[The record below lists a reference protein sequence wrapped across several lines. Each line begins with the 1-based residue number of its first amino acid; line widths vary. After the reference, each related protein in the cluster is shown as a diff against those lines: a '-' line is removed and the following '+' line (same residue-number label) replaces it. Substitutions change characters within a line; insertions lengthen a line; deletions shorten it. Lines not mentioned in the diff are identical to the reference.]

1 MAASGP
7 FPLLVEG
14 SWGPDP
20 PKTLINK
27 LQTYFQSRKKSGGG
41 ECEVVLQPGSPA
53 SFLVLFS
60 PEDVRQNVLEKENHE
75 LVWPGKGTFKL
86 TVRLPEDP
94 DEAPVSKEAVPENK
108 IVRDL
113 SEAHVPCSYND
124 LDTTHSPSN
133 RSEKMEDVSK
143 ECETVSSMV
152 AFENLPEKV
161 TDIVLTMLVENISGF
176 PSDDFKVEVIR
187 DFGVAVVTFQ
197 KPIDTK
203 KFIIDCI
210 GHHSNRQ
217 LQLAPRLLERTKVV
231 RVENLPPGVDD
242 YQLQL
247 YFESPFNGGGRVTHV
262 EHFPEESSALVE
274 FSESKVLDTIL
285 AKKHSFNRTP
295 LSVFPYYPSLGTAL
309 YGEEK
314 PLVKLPAPFQESLG
328 LPLWKFFQ
336 KHNHLIKEIN
346 DKMRRCHCELTWSD
360 INGTV
365 TVRPAATLVNHR
377 PSIKTWQRDAS
388 ELLSGITSEYE
399 VKVFEVYPPVWDI
412 IRHELGDD
420 RVLMEFDKESL
431 TLAGKSEDVQDI
443 SQKIKELIDST
454 TEKVRKKEQSLKEKV
469 AISPGKHFL
478 LEHSGFL
485 EDLRK
490 ENPEMEI
497 HYDAATQHLC
507 FNGFRADVYKVKC
520 DIQEKMYSMAQKDV
534 TIPSEVFMFLQQ
546 VDSHKLSKILF
557 EAQKILATYEL
568 NGTALLLMACSFRS
582 LVEAEKKMLDAL
594 SYKIIEVEDKEVLR
608 GNAWKKKIHP
618 LQKRYSSTASI
629 MIKNELTSETP
640 AEVIIAGCVK
650 EVNEIYDQLF
660 EFLENT
666 MKIERLVDIEQVLI
680 IEYLR
685 SDRRLFWPK
694 IRKANVQASFKLED
708 EPKGILLT
716 GSKSKVLECMNMVKQ
731 IRDSVC
737 IKRFQIDK
745 PGARHFF
752 QDKASYYKS
761 EIKRLYGCII
771 ELQEGAEKDKGSLE
785 EQKCLLQKDIAPGVT
800 LIVQQADLARF
811 PADVVVNAAKE
822 NLKHLDGLALA
833 LSNAAGPELQAECD
847 KIVRKGGLVLPGN
860 AVISKPGKL
869 PCHHVVHAVG
879 PRWNENKA
887 QECVGLLKRAVE
899 RSLIL
904 AEEVKCQSI
913 AMPAISSGI
922 FDFPLDQCVATI
934 VSAIKD
940 NFQCRL
946 DRRTLKKIYL
956 VDISAKV
963 AGAFAEA
970 VETTY
975 KATLSPTASQ
985 SSLTV
990 LELVSPGKM
999 PQKQQTEDYVLM
1011 SPEGLKVRL
1020 VKEGVQ
1026 NAKTHVV
1033 VNSTPWNLELNKG
1046 PLSRALL
1053 EKAGPELQ
1061 KELNEAGQGVS
1072 VKAGTILQTSGCNL
1086 NCHRVFHVVVPRWKV
1101 NNTASSLKI
1110 MKNII
1115 RDCLGTAEAL
1125 SLQSIGFPAI
1135 GTGNLG
1141 FPKPEFAKLIISEV
1155 LKFSSKNHPKI
1166 LQEVQFLLHPKD
1178 LENIQAFSDEFDKRS
1193 HGNRSDTQGFYGSL
1207 SSPTL
1212 GVHEMNIGPILFQ
1225 VATGDITKEAADV
1238 IVNSTSNTF
1247 DLKSGVSKAILEGAG
1262 PSVEKECSV
1271 LAQQNSEYIVTEG
1284 GSLRCKSIIHVVGG
1298 NDVKR
1303 SVSCVLEECEQRNYS
1318 SICLP
1323 AIGTGS
1329 AQQDPDAVAKAIMDA
1344 IEEFIQKTSVQA
1356 VKKVKVVIFQ
1366 PHILDVFYDNM
1377 KDREGSPAPPQP
1389 SLLSKITCE
1398 LFTFIKYIF
1407 LVLMLRGIKEK
1418 LIFIFSLAFFGFSKP
1433 TPRKQNTL
1441 VLEKK
1446 IEQTVFQVCGKDED
1460 SVERT
1465 ISWIQ
1470 NLITQEQLSYLSDDE
1485 CVRDFGEKEYK
1496 KLNELQERL
1505 NIAIEL
1511 DQKALLMRVSGISRD
1526 VIRAKDEIE
1535 NLIKSIR
1542 LAKEKESQADYVLA
1556 FVEWRYI
1563 DNNVIHCFDKITTM
1577 QLEAAWQAKHTS
1589 AVVKINNQDFTVNLS
1604 MNTATG
1610 PQGQSLTVQRILKD
1624 ETEIPSNWSDMR
1636 QKTLLVV
1643 SLQTSDPEYIMVANK
1658 VHQTCQ
1664 KFVIEKIERIQNP
1677 ALWKKYQANKK
1688 IMDEKNGHERNEK
1701 QLFHGTEASSI
1712 LQLNSHGFNR
1722 SYAGKNATA
1731 YGKGTYFAVDA
1742 SYSADD
1748 KYSRPDAN
1756 GKKHMYYVRV
1766 LIGNYTKGNQS
1777 LIVPPP
1783 RDHQNPTDL
1792 YDTVTDDDINPS
1804 IFVVFYDNQAY
1815 PEYLITFR
1823 R

>member
-1 MAASGP
+1 MAASRP

-14 SWGPDP
+14 SWGPNP

-27 LQTYFQSRKKSGGG
+27 LQIYFQSRKNSGGG
-41 ECEVVLQPGSPA
+41 ECEVVPQPGNPS
-53 SFLVLFS
+53 SFLVLYS
-60 PEDVRQNVLEKENHE
+60 PEDVRQNVLEKGNHE
-75 LVWPGKGTFKL
+75 LEWPGKGTFKL

-94 DEAPVSKEAVPENK
+94 EKASDSTEAVPEK
-108 IVRDL
+108 EFKTKTEVAGKD
-113 SEAHVPCSYND
+113 D

-133 RSEKMEDVSK
+133 RTESVLK

-152 AFENLPEKV
+152 AFENLSEKV
-161 TDIVLTMLVENISGF
+161 TDIVLTILVKNISGF

-203 KFIIDCI
+203 KFISDTKKFISDCFS
-210 GHHSNRQ
+210 HDSSRQ
-217 LQLAPRLLERTKVV
+217 LQLAPRLLETTNVV

-247 YFESPFNGGGRVTHV
+247 YFESPFNGGGRVTQV
-262 EHFPEESSALVE
+262 ECFPEESSALVE
-274 FSESKVLDTIL
+274 FSDSKVLGTIL
-285 AKKHSFNRTP
+285 EKKHSFKGMP

-314 PLVKLPAPFQESLG
+314 PLVKLPASFQESLD

-336 KHNHLIKEIN
+336 KNNHLIEEIN

-388 ELLSGITSEYE
+388 EVLSGIKSEYE

-412 IRHELGDD
+412 IQHELGDD

-443 SQKIKELIDST
+443 DQKIKELIDST
-454 TEKVRKKEQSLKEKV
+454 TEKVRKEEQSLKEKV

-490 ENPEMEI
+490 ENPELEI

-507 FNGFRADVYKVKC
+507 FNGFRADVYKVNC

-534 TIPSEVFMFLQQ
+534 PIPSEVFMFLQQ
-546 VDSHKLSKILF
+546 IDHQEFSKTLF

-568 NGTALLLMACSFRS
+568 NGTALLLMACSFRV
-582 LVEAEKKMLDAL
+582 LAEAEKCILDAL

-618 LQKRYSSTASI
+618 LQKRHSSTASI
-629 MIKNELTSETP
+629 TIKDELTP

-650 EVNEIYDQLF
+650 DVNEIHDHLF
-660 EFLENT
+660 EFLENKI
-666 MKIERLVDIEQVLI
+666 KIERLVEFEPVLI

-685 SDRRLFWPK
+685 ANKNLFWPK

-737 IKRFQIDK
+737 IKKFQIDK

-761 EIKRLYGCII
+761 EIKRLHGCII

-800 LIVQQADLARF
+800 LIVQQGDLARF
-811 PADVVVNAAKE
+811 PADVVVNAANE
-822 NLKHLDGLALA
+822 NLKHLGGLALA

-847 KIVRKGGLVLPGN
+847 KIVRKRGVILSGN
-860 AVISKPGKL
+860 AFISKPGKL
-869 PCHHVVHAVG
+869 PCHHVIHAVG
-879 PRWNENKA
+879 PRWDKNKA
-887 QECVGLLKRAVE
+887 QECVSLLKRAVE

-904 AEEVKCQSI
+904 AELVKCQSI
-913 AMPAISSGI
+913 AMPAIGSGI
-922 FDFPLDQCVATI
+922 FGFPLDLCVATI

-940 NFQCRL
+940 NFQGKP
-946 DRRTLKKIYL
+946 DRHTLKKIYL

-970 VETTY
+970 VKTTY
-975 KATLSPTASQ
+975 KATLPHTASPSGLQ
-985 SSLTV
+985 A
-990 LELVSPGKM
+990 LELVPPGKT
-999 PQKQQTEDYVLM
+999 PQKPQTQDYVLV
-1011 SPEGLKVRL
+1011 SPEGLKIRL
-1020 VKEGVQ
+1020 VEEDVQ

-1033 VNSTPWNLELNKG
+1033 VNSIPSDLALNKG
-1046 PLSRALL
+1046 PLSKALL
-1053 EKAGPELQ
+1053 EKAGPKLQ
-1061 KELNEAGQGVS
+1061 KELNKAGKRVS

-1086 NCHRVFHVVVPRWKV
+1086 NCHRVFHVVVPQWKV
-1101 NNTASSLKI
+1101 NDTASSLKI

-1155 LKFSSKNHPKI
+1155 LKFSSKNHLKT

-1178 LENIQAFSDEFDKRS
+1178 MENIQAFSDEFDKRS
-1193 HGNRSDTQGFYGSL
+1193 HGNPSDTQGFYGSL

-1247 DLKSGVSKAILEGAG
+1247 NLKSGVSKAILEGAG

-1303 SVSCVLEECEQRNYS
+1303 SVSCVLEECEKRNYS

-1329 AQQDPDAVAKAIMDA
+1329 AQQVPDTVAKAIMDA

-1366 PHILDVFYDNM
+1366 PHILSVFYDNM
-1377 KDREGSPAPPQP
+1377 KDREGSSAPPQP
-1389 SLLSKITCE
+1389 SLLSKI
-1398 LFTFIKYIF
+1398 
-1407 LVLMLRGIKEK
+1407 
-1418 LIFIFSLAFFGFSKP
+1418 SSFFGLLKP
-1433 TPRKQNTL
+1433 TPPKQNTL
-1441 VLEKK
+1441 FLEKK

-1470 NLITQEQLSYLSDDE
+1470 NLITQEQHSYRSDDE

-1505 NIAIEL
+1505 NIVIEL
-1511 DQKALLMRVSGISRD
+1511 DQKASLIEVAGISRD
-1526 VIRAKDEIE
+1526 VIGARDEIE

-1542 LAKEKESQADYVLA
+1542 LAKEKESQADYVST
-1556 FVEWRYI
+1556 FVEWRYV
-1563 DNNVIHCFDKITTM
+1563 DNNVIHCFDKMTNM
-1577 QLEAAWQAKHTS
+1577 QLEDARQAKQTS
-1589 AVVKINNQDFTVNLS
+1589 TVVRINNQNFTVNLKT
-1604 MNTATG
+1604 NTATG
-1610 PQGQSLTVQRILKD
+1610 PQGQSVTVQRILK
-1624 ETEIPSNWSDMR
+1624 EEAEIPSNWSDMR
-1636 QKTLLVV
+1636 QKKLLVV
-1643 SLQTSDPEYIMVANK
+1643 SLQTSDPEYSMVANK
-1658 VHQTCQ
+1658 FHQTCQ
-1664 KFVIEKIERIQNP
+1664 NFIIEKIERIQNP
-1677 ALWKKYQANKK
+1677 ALWRRYQANKK

-1712 LQLNSHGFNR
+1712 PHLNSHGFNR
-1722 SYAGKNATA
+1722 SYAGKNAT
-1731 YGKGTYFAVDA
+1731 YFGKGTYFAVNA

-1748 KYSRPDAN
+1748 TYSRPDAN
-1756 GKKHMYYVRV
+1756 GKKHMYYVQV
-1766 LIGNYTKGNQS
+1766 LTGNYTKGNQS

-1783 RDHQNPTDL
+1783 RDPQNPTDL
-1792 YDTVTDDDINPS
+1792 YDTVTDNDKNPS